1 MERYSNAGKGNHS
14 ARMQRVPKTT
24 SSRCAMLAAVSHPIR
39 RPATA
44 LGDIRRQRCSERWS
58 IRWQISGTLHIS
70 WPTEIWSKRS
80 GRIGASPM
88 WLPVISTARIPSFP
102 RQSLSRRL
110 LAIAERA
117 AEVDRPPDVALGDNM
132 LARLPVAFDAL
143 RHGPRTSGG
152 SMAAFKRRVPCHLSI
167 QPDLSQHPESGQPT
181 KLAVNDKKDERHG
194 WKSTKSYE
202 LFRTSLL

>member
-1 MERYSNAGKGNHS
+1 MARNRDPEDGKHS
-14 ARMQRVPKTT
+14 ARMQLVPRSTSGRCTT
-24 SSRCAMLAAVSHPIR
+24 LAAVSHPIR

-88 WLPVISTARIPSFP
+88 WLPVISTARIPAFP

-110 LAIAERA
+110 LAIACRA
-117 AEVDRPPDVALGDNM
+117 AEVDRPPDVAFGDNM
-132 LARLPVAFDAL
+132 LACVPVAFDTL
-143 RHGPRTSGG
+143 RHGPRTNCG
-152 SMAAFKRRVPCHLSI
+152 SMAAFKRRVPCHWSI
-167 QPDLSQHPESGQPT
+167 QPDLSQHP
-181 KLAVNDKKDERHG
+181 
-194 WKSTKSYE
+194 
-202 LFRTSLL
+202 